1 MGNISFIRIF
11 LLCLFGLGIDGL
23 PAENEISRVKRDRFY
38 IDQVAA
44 RVGCFVTR
52 SYNVTGTVW
61 LIDNSTQL
69 YIENFS
75 FDGEDNGVSFT
86 FNIALKGNNK
96 RSYERNRIPVKWFDS
111 KTKETYSHSRV
122 FDNEIVLVDLPK
134 SITPLQAPKIKW
146 LSAWCKGC
154 KRSFGD
160 LVFNS
165 ENPRANA
172 CPPSTIQSP
181 FIERQFIS

>member
-1 MGNISFIRIF
+1 MTDLF
-11 LLCLFGLGIDGL
+11 L
-23 PAENEISRVKRDRFY
+23 
-38 IDQVAA
+38 
-44 RVGCFVTR
+44 
-52 SYNVTGTVW
+52 
-61 LIDNSTQL
+61 
-69 YIENFS
+69 
-75 FDGEDNGVSFT
+75 
-86 FNIALKGNNK
+86 ALKGNNK

-111 KTKETYSHSRV
+111 KTKETFSHSRV

-146 LSAWCKGC
+146 LSVWCKGC

>member
-61 LIDNSTQL
+61 LIHNSTQL

-86 FNIALKGNNK
+86 FNIGNISLSISILRK
-96 RSYERNRIPVKWFDS
+96 YKILYHS
-111 KTKETYSHSRV
+111 KLNFK
-122 FDNEIVLVDLPK
+122 
-134 SITPLQAPKIKW
+134 
-146 LSAWCKGC
+146 
-154 KRSFGD
+154 
-160 LVFNS
+160 
-165 ENPRANA
+165 
-172 CPPSTIQSP
+172 
-181 FIERQFIS
+181 